1 MEKIIKAA
9 VERGAS
15 DLHIKAGDV
24 FRARING
31 KLVPL
36 TKQRLTPDQTK
47 SIALKLISSEEDR
60 ARIDRIRDFDC
71 SWGMPGVGRFRVNVL
86 RQRSSFMIV
95 MRVIPFA
102 VPTIESLGLPEVL
115 KQIAES
121 ERGMVLVSGV
131 SGSGKS
137 STVAAMVHHINRTLH
152 KHVVTIENPI
162 EFLHRDLSCSIT
174 QREVGVDTDGL
185 VVGLRAALR
194 QDPDVV
200 VLGDMGDAPT
210 IDTALKA
217 AETGRLVIGTI
228 ATPDV
233 VATVERVLG
242 TLPPAERDVGR
253 MRFAEAVGSIIS
265 QQLLPKKDE
274 RRQGCGSGDPA
285 GDPRGQGVPQRS
297 RTTEPSQTAHG
308 RWAERSRQPNLRAAP
323 RGADRGRS
331 DHRRH
336 PKGGVGHGGKC
347 VRQPEADEARRLL
360 LIARCLPERHRLPKL
375 TRRVLS
381 TPREAGTAEAGEA
394 RAIVS
399 SYLSQLGYTVTLQ
412 KFSFTPASLSA
423 FPLFG
428 AGLGGLGV
436 VLLPFLASTG
446 PLLGRPRGL
455 GCRCR
460 RSQHRCRGSRPGLG
474 AARRSPHAKTP
485 T

>member
-1 MEKIIKAA
+1 LALPLTPADPLEKIIKAA

-47 SIALKLISSEEDR
+47 SIALKLMSSEEDR
-60 ARIDRIRDFDC
+60 ARIERIRDFDC

-102 VPTIESLGLPEVL
+102 VPTIESLGLPDIL

-121 ERGMVLVSGV
+121 ERGLVLVSGV

-174 QREVGVDTDGL
+174 QREVGVDTDSL
-185 VVGLRAALR
+185 AVGLRAALR

-200 VLGDMGDAPT
+200 ILGDMADAPT

-233 VATVERVLG
+233 VATVERVIG

-253 MRFAEAVGSIIS
+253 MRFAEAVRSIIS
-265 QQLLPKKDE
+265 QQLLPKKDDDGRVVAVEILVGTPSVRECLKDPE
-274 RRQGCGSGDPA
+274 RLSQIKRHMADGRKELG
-285 GDPRGQGVPQRS
+285 
-297 RTTEPSQTAHG
+297 SQTFDQHLEELIEAG
-308 RWAERSRQPNLRAAP
+308 LITAEVQKAALATAGNAFAGPRRTKRAA
-323 RGADRGRS
+323 
-331 DHRRH
+331 
-336 PKGGVGHGGKC
+336 
-347 VRQPEADEARRLL
+347 
-360 LIARCLPERHRLPKL
+360 
-375 TRRVLS
+375 
-381 TPREAGTAEAGEA
+381 
-394 RAIVS
+394 S
-399 SYLSQLGYTVTLQ
+399 S
-412 KFSFTPASLSA
+412 
-423 FPLFG
+423 
-428 AGLGGLGV
+428 
-436 VLLPFLASTG
+436 
-446 PLLGRPRGL
+446 
-455 GCRCR
+455 
-460 RSQHRCRGSRPGLG
+460 
-474 AARRSPHAKTP
+474 
-485 T
+485 